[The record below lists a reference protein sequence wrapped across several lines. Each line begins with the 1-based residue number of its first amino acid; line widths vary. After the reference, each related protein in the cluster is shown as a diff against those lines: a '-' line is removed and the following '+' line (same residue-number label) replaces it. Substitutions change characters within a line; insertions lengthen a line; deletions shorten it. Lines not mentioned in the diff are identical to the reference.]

1 MNSEPDYEFLKVMRT
16 YVDVNYPFREV
27 VSLNV
32 DKKCFGR
39 FGIKMQIVDRSKEI
53 SIGKENVFSDYSFEK
68 FKNIMTPNS
77 LLMNKVNRFINDE
90 DKNNLI
96 KKI

>member
-39 FGIKMQIVDRSKEI
+39 LGIKMQIADRSKEI

-68 FKNIMTPNS
+68 FKNIMVPNS